1 MFNQKINKGSIKIVK
16 RGNEEEE
23 DSLFWLSKTPLERL
37 IALEEIRKS
46 YNDWKYG
53 TEQRFQ
59 RVYRIV
65 KRAKNPIH

>member
-1 MFNQKINKGSIKIVK
+1 MFNQEINKSSIKIIK
-16 RGNEEEE
+16 RGSEE
-23 DSLFWLSKTPLERL
+23 DDDTLFWLSKTPLERL

-59 RVYRIV
+59 RVYRII
-65 KRAKNPIH
+65 KRQQS